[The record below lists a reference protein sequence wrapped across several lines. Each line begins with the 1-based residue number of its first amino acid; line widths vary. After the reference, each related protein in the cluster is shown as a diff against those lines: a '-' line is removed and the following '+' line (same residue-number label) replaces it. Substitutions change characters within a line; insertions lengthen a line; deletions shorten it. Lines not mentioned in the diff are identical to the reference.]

1 MDLFVFVGVGLFFT
15 ILFWAAMKLNKEREM
30 QSWNH
35 KEEEQTHEPKPQRF

>member
-30 QSWNH
+30 DLKNHEQS
-35 KEEEQTHEPKPQRF
+35 HEPKPQRF